1 MCGIFGSTDSERFK
15 TLYELN
21 KDRGSFAYGGMYIHR
36 EEVSDI
42 QRSEGD
48 SLQLEDKPGRQYYMG
63 HTQAPT
69 GAQRDFDTETSHPFK
84 YNTWHVAHNGV
95 LSNSK
100 DLADQYGVDPN
111 PVDSAVIPPMM
122 WYYHD
127 DNRDDGLF
135 PFQREELAIKA
146 VCEKLEGTF
155 SCWVHNTFTNHVYL
169 IRSGSTLFV
178 NYKTGDFSSTHA
190 GRHEDMKA
198 LDDHAIYRVFYD
210 AAPIQKSKI
219 EKVGHFHPQGAP
231 FFIL

>member
-1 MCGIFGSTDSERFK
+1 MCGIFGSTNSERFK

-21 KDRGSFAYGGMYIHR
+21 KDRGSFAYGSMLLQEG
-36 EEVSDI
+36 EDPVI
-42 QRSEGD
+42 QKAEGNC
-48 SLQLEDKPGRQYYMG
+48 LQLEESSAQYYMG
-63 HTQAPT
+63 HTQGPT
-69 GAQRDFDTETSHPFK
+69 SAKRDFDPETSHPFK
-84 YNTWHVAHNGV
+84 YFTWHVAHNGV

-100 DLADQYGVDPN
+100 VLAEEYGVDPN
-111 PVDSAVIPPMM
+111 PVDSAVIPPMI
-122 WYYHD
+122 WYYHDDNRD

-135 PFQREELAIKA
+135 PFQREQLAIKA

-178 NYKTGDFSSTHA
+178 NYKTGDFSSA
-190 GRHEDMKA
+190 QHEDMKA

-210 AAPIQKSKI
+210 ADPIRKSKI
-219 EKVGHFHPQGAP
+219 EKVGHFDTHSP

>member
-42 QRSEGD
+42 QRSEGN

-63 HTQAPT
+63 HTQGPT
-69 GAQRDFDTETSHPFK
+69 SAQRDFDPETSHPFK
-84 YNTWHVAHNGV
+84 HLTWHVAHNGV

-100 DLADQYGVDPN
+100 VLAEEYKVDS
-111 PVDSAVIPPMM
+111 PVDSAVIPAMIWNKMQDLYDPDVWM
-122 WYYHD
+122 WE
-127 DNRDDGLF
+127 
-135 PFQREELAIKA
+135 REQQAIQA

-155 SCWVHNTFTNHVYL
+155 SCWIHNTYTNNVYL
-169 IRSGSTLFV
+169 VRCGSTLFAADREFSSAQ
-178 NYKTGDFSSTHA
+178 TGD
-190 GRHEDMKA
+190 MKP
-198 LDDHAIYRVFYD
+198 LDDGCIYRLFYD
-210 AAPIQKSKI
+210 ADPYQS
-219 EKVGHFHPQGAP
+219 EQLRKVGEFKTSSP

>member
-21 KDRGSFAYGGMYIHR
+21 KDRGSFAYGGMYIHG
-36 EEVSDI
+36 EEMSYV
-42 QRSEGD
+42 QRHEGD
-48 SLQLEDKPGRQYYMG
+48 SLQLKDTDRQYYMG

-69 GAQRDFDTETSHPFK
+69 SAQRDFDPETSHPFQ
-84 YNTWHVAHNGV
+84 YNTWYVAHNGV

-100 DLADQYGVDPN
+100 VLAEEYGVDPN
-111 PVDSAVIPPMM
+111 PVDSAVIPAMM

-135 PFQREELAIKA
+135 PFQREQLAIKA

-169 IRSGSTLFV
+169 IRSGCTLFV
-178 NYKTGDFSSTHA
+178 NHKSGDFSSA
-190 GRHEDMKA
+190 QHEDMEA

-210 AAPIQKSKI
+210 ADPIQKSKI
-219 EKVGHFHPQGAP
+219 EKVGHFDTHSP

>member
-1 MCGIFGSTDSERFK
+1 MCGIFGSTDSERFR

-36 EEVSDI
+36 EEVSEI

-48 SLQLEDKPGRQYYMG
+48 SFQLEDKPGRQYYMG

-69 GAQRDFDTETSHPFK
+69 SAQREFDPETSHPFK

-100 DLADQYGVDPN
+100 VLAEEYGVDPN
-111 PVDSAVIPPMM
+111 PVDSAVIPAMM

-127 DNRDDGLF
+127 EHRDDGLF

-155 SCWVHNTFTNHVYL
+155 SCWVHNTFTNHVHL

-210 AAPIQKSKI
+210 ADPIQKSKI

>member
-1 MCGIFGSTDSERFK
+1 MCGIFGSTDSARFK

-36 EEVSDI
+36 EEVSEV
-42 QRSEGD
+42 QRSEGNC
-48 SLQLEDKPGRQYYMG
+48 LQLKDKPGRQYYMG

-69 GAQRDFDTETSHPFK
+69 SAQRDFDPETSHPFK

-100 DLADQYGVDPN
+100 ILAEQYGIDPN
-111 PVDSAVIPPMM
+111 PVDSAVIPPMI

-127 DNRDDGLF
+127 YDNQRLPCD
-135 PFQREELAIKA
+135 REEQAIQA

-155 SCWVHNTFTNHVYL
+155 SCWIHNTYTNNVYL
-169 IRSGSTLFV
+169 IRCGSTLFASDREFSSAQ
-178 NYKTGDFSSTHA
+178 TGDM
-190 GRHEDMKA
+190 EP
-198 LDDHAIYRVFYD
+198 LDDGGIYRLFYD
-210 AAPIQKSKI
+210 ADPHQSEWIR
-219 EKVGHFHPQGAP
+219 KVGEFKTSSP